1 MGPQRVPW
9 PLLGLPRPRRACR
22 RSWVP
27 RAPDTAGSTELRPKG
42 DATISYEEAET
53 AQAAIRWFHGNPY
66 MRDKSTKLS
75 VSIATRPSADRLPA
89 MGRGRGGGGGGRW

>member
-1 MGPQRVPW
+1 MGPQRAPW

-42 DATISYEEAET
+42 DATHALKPAT
-53 AQAAIRWFHGNPY
+53 ALTAICTMPKPPAAAAALGHYLI
-66 MRDKSTKLS
+66 
-75 VSIATRPSADRLPA
+75 
-89 MGRGRGGGGGGRW
+89 